1 MEFPSFL
8 AAYLIAL
15 SAGGWIAFALKVG
28 VYYLFQRHLGA
39 AKAIPLGLGA
49 HAVSL
54 IGGVGAGLLLL
65 PEHGYG
71 WHAPTWA
78 SFLYAVTASIVIEL
92 ACLFAIRKKL
102 AVRWLVVNAV
112 TANAVY
118 YLSSLICLVVTE
130 WLLRHDFL

>member
-15 SAGGWIAFALKVG
+15 SAGGWIACALKVG
-28 VYYLFQRHLGA
+28 VYYLFQRHVGPG
-39 AKAIPLGLGA
+39 KAILLGLGV

-54 IGGVGAGLLLL
+54 IGGIGAGLLLL

-78 SFLYAVTASIVIEL
+78 SFLYAVTATIVIEL
-92 ACLFAIRKKL
+92 ACLFAVRKKL
-102 AVRWLVVNAV
+102 ALRWLLVNAV
-112 TANAVY
+112 TANVVY
-118 YLSSLICLVVTE
+118 YASSLICFVVTE